1 MLRIERI
8 AARASPWKGFLAG
21 VVVALG
27 ATMVSAADAA
37 DYAIRPTPAWVVDP
51 GRGVADASAS
61 AQARDGLSY
70 LLVDSQ
76 VRSTRAGRVTY
87 RRMAIHAL
95 DANGVDGIANI
106 EFGFDPSWQALEV
119 HAIDLI
125 RDGRVIDKLAGAT
138 LRVLQREAEL
148 ERRIFDGRKTA
159 SVFLEDVRAG
169 DTIDYAY
176 SVHGR
181 NPVFAGRDAGTFDL
195 SHRVPVAR
203 VHARLLSDDPE
214 ALRFVARN
222 TTLEP
227 EVGRDGGLHAWRWR
241 ADAVAGVDADDGA
254 PSWHD
259 PFGSVQWGM
268 YADWNAVARW
278 AVPLYARPRHAG
290 ADIEREVARIAALEP
305 TPEGRLL
312 ATLRFVQGEIR
323 YLGIAIGVGSHAPNP
338 PALVLERRFGDCKD
352 KTLLMLA
359 MLDRLGVEAQPALVA
374 TDLGRGLRD
383 RLPSPSRFDHVLV
396 RARLGERDYWL
407 DPTRSRQDA
416 ALDTLVQADFGLAL
430 VVADDSRALVPMAPA
445 GRVPP
450 LREIHATFDARAG
463 FEQPVGYVVVTKL
476 GGERA
481 EGLRATIAADGID
494 ALQKSYLNY
503 YARYFPGISLVAPLA
518 IKDDLP
524 GNRLSVTERY
534 SITDFSSLNDD
545 GMTRSAI
552 VETPELDELLRTPGS
567 TVRTTPLWQAHPVD
581 VRMTTET
588 LLAGAWPFESEPSV
602 VDDPAFS
609 YERTITPRRDR
620 LVIVD
625 RYRSRTDEI
634 PAGELP
640 RFAAS
645 LARAREASGYSFRW
659 PAQAGASDGSGWQP
673 NWVLTIVALMA
684 FALWL
689 LAALRLYRVDPP
701 ARIAEPGAPRGFG
714 GWLLLPILGLL
725 VAPLALLFGV
735 WREHDTWSQS
745 TWTAITTPGSDSF
758 HVALAPVLA
767 GTLIA
772 IIGILVMSILVLI
785 VLFQRRTSVPRL
797 YSAFLVGLFAWQL
810 VDLGFM
816 GLLPNVEVSARDVAD
831 VVSGGCSAL
840 LWTLY
845 FHRSQRVAA
854 TFTVRRAPTMAV
866 PAPPPASLPI
876 LGGAQ
881 AP

>member
-1 MLRIERI
+1 MLGFTRI
-8 AARASPWKGFLAG
+8 AASASPGKGIFASLAAAWF
-21 VVVALG
+21 ALAAPLAI
-27 ATMVSAADAA
+27 AT
-37 DYAIRPTPAWVVDP
+37 DYTIQPTPAWVVDA
-51 GRGVADASAS
+51 GRGVTDEAVLG
-61 AQARDGLSY
+61 QVRDGQSY
-70 LLVDSQ
+70 LLVDTQ
-76 VRSTRAGRVTY
+76 VRTTRAERVVY
-87 RRMAIHAL
+87 RRFAINAVN
-95 DANGVDGIANI
+95 ANGVNGIANI
-106 EFGFDPSWQALEV
+106 EIVFEPSWQALEL
-119 HAIDLI
+119 HAIDLV

-138 LRVLQREAEL
+138 LRILQREAEL
-148 ERRIFDGRKTA
+148 ERRIYDGRKTA
-159 SVFLEDVRAG
+159 SVFLEDVRVG
-169 DTIDYAY
+169 DTIDYAF
-176 SVHGR
+176 SLRGR
-181 NPVFAGRDAGTFDL
+181 NPVFNGRDSGTFEL
-195 SHRVPVAR
+195 NYRVPVAR
-203 VHARLLSDDPE
+203 VQARLVSDDPS
-214 ALRFVARN
+214 AMRIASRN
-222 TTLEP
+222 TPLEA
-227 EVGRDGGLHAWRWR
+227 EVSQRSGVQSWRWR
-241 ADAVAGVDADDGA
+241 ADAVAAVVVDDGM
-254 PSWHD
+254 PPWHD
-259 PFGSVQWGM
+259 PYASVQWSAF
-268 YADWNAVARW
+268 ADWNAVARW
-278 AVPLYARPRHAG
+278 AVPLYALPQR
-290 ADIEREVARIAALEP
+290 ADAALEREVARIAAAEP
-305 TPEGRLL
+305 TPSGRLL

-338 PALVLERRFGDCKD
+338 PARVLERRFGDCKD

-581 VRMTTET
+581 VRVTTET